1 MSATA
6 MEEVRQF
13 LRHQHGMILVVGPT
27 GSGKST
33 TLSSALKSVQS
44 EKTNIITIEDPVEY
58 QIPGVNQTQ
67 INDKIKLTFASALRS
82 ILRQDPDVILVGE
95 MRDLETIG
103 TALHAAETGHMVF
116 STLHTLDAVETIN
129 RIIAIFPPPEQKQ
142 IRLQLAAVLRAVIS
156 QRLVR
161 RCDGDGRVPAVEV
174 MINTAYIRE
183 CILVPEKTRAVR
195 DAISAG
201 TSQYGMQTFD
211 QSLWDLFQAGLINYE
226 TALENASNADDF
238 KLRMQGVSSTSD
250 ISRNAM
256 QQSGFGGGR

>member
-1 MSATA
+1 T
-6 MEEVRQF
+6 R
-13 LRHQHGMILVVGPT
+13 I
-27 GSGKST
+27 
-33 TLSSALKSVQS
+33 SSVL
-44 EKTNIITIEDPVEY
+44 
-58 QIPGVNQTQ
+58 
-67 INDKIKLTFASALRS
+67 
-82 ILRQDPDVILVGE
+82 
-95 MRDLETIG
+95 
-103 TALHAAETGHMVF
+103 
-116 STLHTLDAVETIN
+116 
-129 RIIAIFPPPEQKQ
+129 PPPEQKQ

-161 RCDGDGRVPAVEV
+161 RSDTQGRVPAVEV

-183 CILVPEKTRAVR
+183 CILVPEKTRSIR

-226 TALENASNADDF
+226 TALESASNADDL

-256 QQSGFGGGR
+256 QATGYGGR